1 MRPEKP
7 YQLAYNINTGSNQV
21 HTPLFDLDMDKNNF
35 KIQKPKPVYDENG
48 VIRYYEDDDYIYVRH
63 NGELLDVE

>member
-7 YQLAYNINTGSNQV
+7 YQVAYNINTGSNQV
-21 HTPLFDLDMDKNNF
+21 RTPLFDLDMDKNNF
-35 KIQKPKPVYDENG
+35 KIQKQKPVYDENG